1 MFTENPYSV
10 DETDKRLLHTRDIC
24 KRLPD
29 GSVVYV
35 NRKDWM
41 VKINGQRVEMGEVEV
56 QLGKIKGIKTAVVK
70 AFTDDNGQTY
80 ICGYFTAGSK
90 ISDADIRRSLLK
102 KFPPYMVPRFLVQID
117 EFPLTPNGKLDRK
130 ALREPDASDFRSE
143 YEAPVTDGE
152 KQVCAAFEKL
162 LKLER
167 VGVNDDFFSLGGDS
181 IKVVMLQE
189 ELGDFKLSSAQI
201 FSLRT
206 PKAIAASVGDGE
218 QISFEYEEKSAYPMT
233 DAQLGIYLANI
244 QEPQSLEYNNPASMF
259 FPNSLGVDA
268 ERLAKAVKETA
279 ALYPFMKV
287 CAKVIDGVPCVVPV
301 KDMKI
306 RVDIESTDETDADK
320 LCTSFVKPFDFEH
333 GPLFRFRIFITP
345 DGLYFFNDVH
355 HLITD
360 GTSTSVFTHNLAK
373 IYMGE
378 EPDREEVNGFML
390 SSYEQ
395 KLKQSKRFE
404 ECKEFYDKML
414 AGVETDS
421 NIIPDQID
429 DPPGITGAHFA
440 LNLGDYL
447 SASAV
452 AESCRRLKIT
462 ENTLFLGAFAYAL
475 AKQGGQEQSLF
486 CTVENGRHIPELQ
499 NTYGM
504 LVHTLP
510 LCVNIDENAQVAAYL
525 AKVQELLFDSL
536 NHDIVSIVQLANEY
550 EVNSDI
556 IFVYQGE
563 MLNGVTLDGSF
574 IPYHIH
580 KSGDAMSK
588 LSLDVLKREN
598 DYTLSFEYRADL
610 YLKETIENFAHLYIN
625 IIEGLLGCDSLSQI
639 TFCKEREL
647 EFYRAANDNRLE
659 FDRSLTL
666 IDLFRR
672 QVQLHPDNIAIG
684 FKDKTLTY
692 AELDRYSE
700 NLAKLLAKNGVTRE
714 VPVGIMVK
722 RCELFPVCTLA
733 VLKAGGGCQP
743 LDSNYCSFSR
753 KMKKFFV

>member
-1 MFTENPYSV
+1 GYINLPELTAEVFTENPYSV

-130 ALREPDASDFRSE
+130 ALKEPDASDFRSE
-143 YEAPVTDGE
+143 YEAPVTEGE

-189 ELGDFKLSSAQI
+189 ELEDFKLSSAQI

-206 PKAIAASVGDGE
+206 PKAIAASVGDSE
-218 QISFEYEEKSAYPMT
+218 QISFEYEDKSAYPMT

-333 GPLFRFRIFITP
+333 GPLFRFKIFITP

-429 DPPGITGAHFA
+429 DPPGIIGAHFT

-510 LCVNIDENAQVAAYL
+510 L
-525 AKVQELLFDSL
+525 
-536 NHDIVSIVQLANEY
+536 
-550 EVNSDI
+550 
-556 IFVYQGE
+556 
-563 MLNGVTLDGSF
+563 
-574 IPYHIH
+574 
-580 KSGDAMSK
+580 
-588 LSLDVLKREN
+588 
-598 DYTLSFEYRADL
+598 
-610 YLKETIENFAHLYIN
+610 
-625 IIEGLLGCDSLSQI
+625 
-639 TFCKEREL
+639 
-647 EFYRAANDNRLE
+647 
-659 FDRSLTL
+659 
-666 IDLFRR
+666 
-672 QVQLHPDNIAIG
+672 
-684 FKDKTLTY
+684 
-692 AELDRYSE
+692 
-700 NLAKLLAKNGVTRE
+700 
-714 VPVGIMVK
+714 
-722 RCELFPVCTLA
+722 
-733 VLKAGGGCQP
+733 
-743 LDSNYCSFSR
+743 
-753 KMKKFFV
+753 